1 MQRHDGFAKTAIEVE
16 GRNTVLSSYTA
27 WSAVHFDTGHELH
40 ALDAIV
46 QDEHALEL
54 PLRGMKALNMRF
66 KFLPPQ
72 ETHTNVFS
80 CLSLSET
87 LHSISVT
94 APQSMHWYS

>member
-1 MQRHDGFAKTAIEVE
+1 MT
-16 GRNTVLSSYTA
+16 TLSKARYRVPT
-27 WSAVHFDTGHELH
+27 HFDTEHELH

-54 PLRGMKALNMRF
+54 PLRGMKALNTRF